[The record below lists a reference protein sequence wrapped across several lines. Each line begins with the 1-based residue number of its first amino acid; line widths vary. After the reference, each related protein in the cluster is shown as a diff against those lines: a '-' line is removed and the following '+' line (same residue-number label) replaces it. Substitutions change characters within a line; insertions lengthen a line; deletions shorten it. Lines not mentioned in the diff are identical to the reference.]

1 MTLTCVEVTYSFIS
15 ACDPQDGVAVEPKV
29 CTAPGHPCH
38 NCMRTVADMGQG
50 QGGQGQMGQ
59 GGQGQMG
66 QGGQGQGGQGQ
77 MGQGQG
83 GQGQGQDQDRTGN
96 MYGGLKVQQTNENGV
111 CRNCEYWPY

>member
-1 MTLTCVEVTYSFIS
+1 MLKIRYSFNS

-29 CTAPGHPCH
+29 CKAPGHPCH
-38 NCMRTVADMGQG
+38 NCMRTVAEMDQGQGGQGQMG

-83 GQGQGQDQDRTGN
+83 GQGQDQDRTGN

-111 CRNCEYWPY
+111 CRNCE